1 MLLWTLGCIYLLK
14 SVFSLSL
21 DIYSGMELL
30 GHMIVLFLAFWETS
44 LLFSTVAAPI
54 YIPIN
59 SVQRFPFLHIL
70 VTFCYL
76 CSFLWQP
83 FWFQGEAGWV
93 LGVKRGITG
102 REKASSVT
110 DSTISHQRFYLDS
123 GFFTCTTAVAYLF
136 LQRLAPHYFY
146 KIILKQISHQSLSPL
161 FKNC

>member
-1 MLLWTLGCIYLLK
+1 MLLWILGCTYLFK

-21 DIYSGMELL
+21 DIYPGMEWL
-30 GHMIVLFLAFWETS
+30 GHMVVLFLAFWETS
-44 LLFSTVAAPI
+44 LLFFTGAEPI

-59 SVQRFPFLHIL
+59 SVLRFPFLHIL

-76 CSFLWQP
+76 CSFGWQP

-93 LGVKRGITG
+93 LGVKIGITG

-110 DSTISHQRFYLDS
+110 DSTISYQCFYLDS

-136 LQRLAPHYFY
+136 LQRLPPHYFY
-146 KIILKQISHQSLSPL
+146 NIILKHISRQSISPL
-161 FKNC
+161 LKNC